1 MRHGAPSMDPTHRVV
16 TAWTSPRLLVL
27 PPAQVDDRS
36 SKLSSRGTTCAEG
49 TDGGLGVAGFA
60 GTPGPRCARF
70 RPCFGTAWPAVEL
83 WGTMDIRRSPD
94 RCALLEH
101 DLEAYGRTE
110 KRCRMGVGGGG
121 AAPRA
126 HGLQRCLMA
135 SYGEAAVSNGGRT
148 GVASAR
154 ARSPKESAEL
164 KGLRSDKF
172 SQISRLNTL
181 FTPRNVVMDRAMSI
195 HEYLNNS

>member
-1 MRHGAPSMDPTHRVV
+1 MSGPLSS
-16 TAWTSPRLLVL
+16 TA
-27 PPAQVDDRS
+27 DDRS

-121 AAPRA
+121 
-126 HGLQRCLMA
+126 GGTA
-135 SYGEAAVSNGGRT
+135 SSRTTTVPNGKLRGGRRKRRRPD
-148 GVASAR
+148 GRHER
-154 ARSPKESAEL
+154 ARSLAKRICRPEGVRAK
-164 KGLRSDKF
+164 SDF
-172 SQISRLNTL
+172 FRIAAR
-181 FTPRNVVMDRAMSI
+181 DR
-195 HEYLNNS
+195 H